1 MKKKDFKKMMKKEN
15 KSFKDYYL
23 YESIIIIFFVIMCI
37 VNIVLNAN
45 NVISLNVCI
54 LNNILTIICA
64 VPIIIID
71 LKNDFEINKMYKNYE
86 NNNKIPEYQDKT
98 KMLKILLV
106 ISVII
111 IMIESGIIIK
121 DIYSKENSNISEIE
135 NRLEVTSNKGN
146 IIQTQYE
153 DFGEF
158 SLKIP
163 KDFKIMNAERLKI
176 KYPTQNPPSIVY
188 TNERGTINVALVMND
203 VTMKNNQI
211 EEYTKLMESTYKE
224 YSKDTKINFWE
235 RNNHKIG
242 EIEFITQASDTEI
255 YNHIIAFSVNDKLR
269 LVNFNCTKELSEE
282 WKEISK
288 FIIESIKFE

>member
-1 MKKKDFKKMMKKEN
+1 M
-15 KSFKDYYL
+15 
-23 YESIIIIFFVIMCI
+23 
-37 VNIVLNAN
+37 
-45 NVISLNVCI
+45 
-54 LNNILTIICA
+54 
-64 VPIIIID
+64 
-71 LKNDFEINKMYKNYE
+71 
-86 NNNKIPEYQDKT
+86 PEYQDKT

-163 KDFKIMNAERLKI
+163 KDFKIMNDERLKI